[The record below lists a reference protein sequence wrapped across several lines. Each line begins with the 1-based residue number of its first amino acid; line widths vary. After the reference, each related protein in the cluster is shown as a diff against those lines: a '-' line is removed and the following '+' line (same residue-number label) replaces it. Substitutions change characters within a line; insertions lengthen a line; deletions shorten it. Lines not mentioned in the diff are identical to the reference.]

1 MPCVAFNIRVYIE
14 VMRII
19 IDRGA
24 LIVIRKARMLQ
35 IWVLLKMGVLKKRCG
50 SATERGRY
58 DARAVRTTIDTVIN
72 TIATTT
78 IFGI

>member
-1 MPCVAFNIRVYIE
+1 MAFNIRVYIE

-35 IWVLLKMGVLKKRCG
+35 IWVLLKMGGIKEAVW
-50 SATERGRY
+50 ERDG
-58 DARAVRTTIDTVIN
+58 AREI
-72 TIATTT
+72 
-78 IFGI
+78 